1 MRILLTL
8 LVISVVALAGCGRRD
23 RIEICRLDRL
33 ARQAA
38 EEGVSADSLRKMC
51 AGVRSLMIVTGQD
64 SIDEEEFLAWYG
76 ASEFSE
82 VFGPDVEELL
92 PDLLKQEQELAEAR
106 EILAERL
113 PEVEFPAEIY
123 GVITPYRQSVVT
135 VDTVMLI
142 GLNHYLGADYAG
154 YDLFGPERKQKT
166 PERMAVEAVGAM
178 VMGQFAFMRDD
189 GEPTLL
195 QMMLY
200 DGVVIAVLNEAL
212 PNKDIADLLGI
223 DDESASRLRKE
234 EREVW
239 RALAEKGLLFSTDG
253 SVNARLMMAADNS
266 DRLYPGCPGRAVR
279 YIGWRIVESYMNHHS
294 EAKLSDL
301 LKPEFCNSPDALRQ
315 AAYNP

>member
-8 LVISVVALAGCGRRD
+8 LVISVVALSGCGPRD
-23 RIEICRLDRL
+23 RIEICRLDRV

-38 EEGVSADSLRKMC
+38 EGGVSADSLRKMSG
-51 AGVRSLMIVTGQD
+51 GVRSLMIVTGQD
-64 SIDEEEFLAWYG
+64 SVDEEAFLAWYG

-82 VFGPDVEELL
+82 VFGPDVDAML
-92 PDLLKQEQELAEAR
+92 PDLLKQEQEFAAAR
-106 EILAERL
+106 KILSECL
-113 PEVEFPAEIY
+113 PEVEFPSEIY

-135 VDTVMLI
+135 VDTVMII
-142 GLNHYLGADYAG
+142 GLNHYLGADYEG
-154 YDLFGPERKQKT
+154 YESFGPERKQKT
-166 PERMAVEAVGAM
+166 PERMTVEAVGAM
-178 VMGQFAFMRDD
+178 VMGQFPFRSDD

-200 DGVVIAVLNEAL
+200 DGAVIAAVNKAL
-212 PNKDIADLLGI
+212 PDKDIAALLGI
-223 DDESASRLRKE
+223 DDEAANRLRKD

-253 SVNARLMMAADNS
+253 SVNARLLMAADNS

-279 YIGWRIVESYMNHHS
+279 YIGWRMVESYIKHHS
-294 EAKLSDL
+294 DATLSDL
-301 LKPEFCNSPDALRQ
+301 LKPDFYNSPDALRQ